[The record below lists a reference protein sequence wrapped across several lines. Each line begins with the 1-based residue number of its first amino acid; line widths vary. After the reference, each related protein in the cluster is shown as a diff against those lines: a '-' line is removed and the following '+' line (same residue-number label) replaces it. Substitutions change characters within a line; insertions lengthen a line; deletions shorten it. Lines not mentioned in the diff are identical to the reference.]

1 MVKHAEA
8 KAASITIARKKN
20 TIEATIKDNGNG
32 FELSEKLKLGTSLG
46 MKTLL
51 ERANIIKS
59 TLEIKSKRNEGTTIE
74 LVIPT

>member
-1 MVKHAEA
+1 
-8 KAASITIARKKN
+8 
-20 TIEATIKDNGNG
+20 
-32 FELSEKLKLGTSLG
+32 